1 MRVRVRGLED
11 HRRVLAAPDAQ
22 DHLAAR
28 HEVRRP
34 LGGGEVAR
42 EAGAVLGEQ
51 RLRHLEI

>member
-1 MRVRVRGLED
+1 VRVRVRGLED